1 MIVLGCIRRRGLLYD
16 IVLWAGHLQCVS
28 EKHCML
34 DRKRSMSDAL
44 LGEWMGVLYTPDT
57 ERY

>member
-1 MIVLGCIRRRGLLYD
+1 MIVLRFIRGRGLLYD
-16 IVLWAGHLQCVS
+16 IVLWAGNFQCVS

-44 LGEWMGVLYTPDT
+44 GDWMGVLYTPNT